1 MRTKLNISIC
11 TSSIWKNMEKDKLT
25 WNRKGE
31 NEWCVD
37 MSGHG
42 KKRNVGQFVN

>member
-1 MRTKLNISIC
+1 
-11 TSSIWKNMEKDKLT
+11 MEKDWLT

-31 NEWCVD
+31 NEGCVD

-42 KKRNVGQFVN
+42 KKRNVGQFVDWLWHHDVEFFLF